1 MGILLFLVDIYI
13 HLQDSVSH
21 VYVEVILHGRTEGKF
36 LDDPEAHCRETMGD
50 VSKLG
55 GFWRCVAKQETDNF
69 PHRNF

>member
-13 HLQDSVSH
+13 HPQDSASH

-36 LDDPEAHCRETMGD
+36 LDDPEAHYRETMGD

-55 GFWRCVAKQETDNF
+55 GF
-69 PHRNF
+69 

>member
-13 HLQDSVSH
+13 HPQDSASH

-55 GFWRCVAKQETDNF
+55 GF
-69 PHRNF
+69 